1 MLFTKPTNL
10 TFEEFDK
17 LPASQIIL
25 GMPFIRKRCTDGYDS
40 FLESLDRINKIERQC
55 WWERLSY
62 KEQLE
67 IKMLPNFDEDIFRE
81 ITGIDITKKLL
92 NK

>member
-1 MLFTKPTNL
+1 MDVLIQS
-10 TFEEFDK
+10 
-17 LPASQIIL
+17 LPQL
-25 GMPFIRKRCTDGYDS
+25 CYL
-40 FLESLDRINKIERQC
+40 LESLDRINKIERQC
-55 WWERLSY
+55 WRERLSY